1 MFMEYMIINRL
12 MIEDKSVMFR
22 ALMMMTGVNI
32 DKSCMLG
39 MFNPM
44 MVNKSIVR
52 IDTTKIAIA
61 I

>member
-1 MFMEYMIINRL
+1 

-22 ALMMMTGVNI
+22 ALMMITGVNS

-44 MVNKSIVR
+44 MVNKSIVI